1 MKTKTEIPTD
11 APETPLTRTVKIF
24 GVGSAGVSLLDT
36 LNGEEFAGAGFVAV
50 NTEASSLAASSAP
63 VKIHLETKLLRGLG
77 TGGDPE
83 RGRAIA
89 EEQFATLKSACEGAD
104 VILIVAGL
112 GGGAGS
118 GISPV
123 LARAAKETGALVLA
137 FVTLPFL
144 CEGNRRKQQAEQS
157 LEQLKSTAD
166 GVICLPSQKAF
177 KLIDENTSVL
187 DTFRITGG
195 LLVEGVRGVWQLLTR
210 PGLIQIH
217 FDDLCAL
224 VRDRHFESAFAF
236 VEAGGAGAFAR
247 GRGKIAR
254 ASAARRRPR
263 AGRIR
268 RGAGEPVGGKDLT
281 MAEVNRVM
289 EQISRQCERAQ
300 IIMGA
305 AIDATS
311 KNKLS
316 ATVIAARHNP
326 VAKSETGGGSTETLP
341 ARGATSRS
349 AACSTHSFTPEQR
362 EQMVARHSGGGRVR
376 RSPSKMLQA
385 QLPLAI
391 ITKGRF
397 DKSEPTVHKGEDLD
411 IPTYIR
417 RGVAL
422 NLARKQRRGFADH
435 CGRRQTAPR
444 GGGQFVRRAVQPS
457 CA

>member
-1 MKTKTEIPTD
+1 MKPTI
-11 APETPLTRTVKIF
+11 ETSAAEAASGQVRTIKII
-24 GVGSAGVSLLDT
+24 GVGGAGVSLLDT
-36 LNGEEFAGAGFVAV
+36 LDVVEFAGAGFVAI
-50 NTEASSLAASSAP
+50 NTDGSSLAASAAT

-77 TGGDPE
+77 TGGDAE
-83 RGRAIA
+83 RGQAIA
-89 EEQFATLKSACEGAD
+89 EEQFSTLKTACEGAD
-104 VILIVAGL
+104 VVLIISGL

-137 FVTLPFL
+137 FVTLPFM
-144 CEGNRRKQQAEQS
+144 CEGNRRQQQAQQS
-157 LEQLKSTAD
+157 LQQLKSVAD

-224 VRDRHFESAFAF
+224 VRNRHSESSFAF
-236 VEAGGAGAFAR
+236 VEASGAGR
-247 GRGKIAR
+247 SRDIVEKLLVHPLLDEGRAL
-254 ASAARRRPR
+254 AESD
-263 AGRIR
+263 
-268 RGAGEPVGGKDLT
+268 VVLVSLMGGKDLT

-289 EQISRQCERAQ
+289 EQIGRHCEHAQ

-305 AIDATS
+305 VVDEEL
-311 KNKLS
+311 KNRLS
-316 ATVIAARHNP
+316 VTVIAAKHNSVAESSTAPTP
-326 VAKSETGGGSTETLP
+326 VAASGDEGGSTTL
-341 ARGATSRS
+341 RGATARS
-349 AACSTHSFTPEQR
+349 GTRCATPAAAFNLDQR
-362 EQMVARHSGGGRVR
+362 EQLLANNSVR
-376 RSPSKMLQA
+376 PRKAASKMRQE

-391 ITKGRF
+391 ISKGRF

-411 IPTYIR
+411 IPTFVR

-422 NLARKQRRGFADH
+422 N
-435 CGRRQTAPR
+435 
-444 GGGQFVRRAVQPS
+444 
-457 CA
+457 

>member
-1 MKTKTEIPTD
+1 MKTK
-11 APETPLTRTVKIF
+11 AETPTAALKTPQTRTIKII
-24 GVGSAGVSLLDT
+24 GVGGAGVSLLDT
-36 LNGEEFAGAGFVAV
+36 LNGEEFAGANFVAI
-50 NTEASSLAASSAP
+50 NTDAPSLAASSAT

-104 VILIVAGL
+104 VILIISGL

-144 CEGNRRKQQAEQS
+144 CEGNRRQQQAQQS
-157 LEQLKSTAD
+157 LEQLKSVAD
-166 GVICLPSQKAF
+166 GVICLPSQKTF

-187 DTFRITGG
+187 DAFRITGG

-224 VRDRHFESAFAF
+224 VRDRHSESVFAC
-236 VEAGGAGAFAR
+236 VEASGAGRSREVVEKLLAHPLLDE
-247 GRGKIAR
+247 GRAL
-254 ASAARRRPR
+254 AESDA
-263 AGRIR
+263 
-268 RGAGEPVGGKDLT
+268 VLVSLMGGKDLT

-289 EQISRQCERAQ
+289 EQIGRQCEHAQ

-305 AIDATS
+305 AVDAEL

-316 ATVIAARHNP
+316 VTVIAAKQNP
-326 VAKSETGGGSTETLP
+326 IASAELP
-341 ARGATSRS
+341 TTMTFGEPAEQIVSRGAARP
-349 AACSTHSFTPEQR
+349 AARCAPQVNPFTLQQR
-362 EQMVARHSGGGRVR
+362 EQALAKNAVGRARKSGSRMR
-376 RSPSKMLQA
+376 QE

-391 ITKGRF
+391 ISKGRF
-397 DKSEPTVHKGEDLD
+397 DKSEPTIHKGEDLD
-411 IPTYIR
+411 IPTFVR

-422 NLARKQRRGFADH
+422 N
-435 CGRRQTAPR
+435 
-444 GGGQFVRRAVQPS
+444 
-457 CA
+457 

>member
-1 MKTKTEIPTD
+1 MKTKTEIQPV
-11 APETPLTRTVKIF
+11 ALEQNSSRSIKIF
-24 GVGSAGVSLLDT
+24 GVGGAGVSLLDA
-36 LNGEEFAGAGFVAV
+36 LNDEDFAGASFVAV
-50 NTEASSLAASSAP
+50 NTDAPSLAASSAT

-89 EEQFATLKSACEGAD
+89 EEQFATLKTACEGAD

-144 CEGNRRKQQAEQS
+144 CEGNRRQQQAQQG
-157 LEQLKSTAD
+157 LEQLKSVAD

-177 KLIDENTSVL
+177 RLIDENTSVL

-217 FDDLCAL
+217 FNDLCAL
-224 VRDRHFESAFAF
+224 VRDRHSESVFAS
-236 VEAGGAGAFAR
+236 VAAVGAGRSREVVEKLLAHPLLDE
-247 GRGKIAR
+247 GRALAESDAVLVSLI
-254 ASAARRRPR
+254 
-263 AGRIR
+263 
-268 RGAGEPVGGKDLT
+268 GGKDLT

-289 EQISRQCERAQ
+289 ERISRQCERAQ

-305 AIDATS
+305 SVDVAM
-311 KNKLS
+311 KNRLS
-316 ATVIAARHNP
+316 VTVIAAKQNP
-326 VAKSETGGGSTETLP
+326 MAPVELP
-341 ARGATSRS
+341 AAATSGEPAEQIVSRGAARRASR
-349 AACSTHSFTPEQR
+349 CTPQTPSFALQQR
-362 EQMVARHSGGGRVR
+362 EQLLAVNAGGRARKVD
-376 RSPSKMLQA
+376 SKMRQT

-391 ITKGRF
+391 ISKGRF
-397 DKSEPTVHKGEDLD
+397 DKSEPTIHKGEDLD
-411 IPTYIR
+411 IPTYYR
-417 RGVAL
+417 RGVVL
-422 NLARKQRRGFADH
+422 N
-435 CGRRQTAPR
+435 
-444 GGGQFVRRAVQPS
+444 
-457 CA
+457 

>member
-1 MKTKTEIPTD
+1 MKDKIETSVTD
-11 APETPLTRTVKIF
+11 AESSHARAIKII
-24 GVGSAGVSLLDT
+24 GVGGAGVSLLDT
-36 LNGEEFAGAGFVAV
+36 LNGDEFAGAAFVAI
-50 NTEASSLAASSAP
+50 NTDGQSLAASAAT

-83 RGRAIA
+83 RGKTIA
-89 EEQFATLKSACEGAD
+89 EEQFSTLKTVSAGAD
-104 VILIVAGL
+104 VVLIVAGL

-144 CEGNRRKQQAEQS
+144 CEGNRRQQQAQQS
-157 LEQLKSTAD
+157 LEQLKSVAD
-166 GVICLPSQKAF
+166 GVICLPNQKAF

-195 LLVEGVRGVWQLLTR
+195 LLVEGVRGIWQLLTQ

-217 FDDLCAL
+217 FDDLCTL

-236 VEAGGAGAFAR
+236 VEATGPAR
-247 GRGKIAR
+247 SREVVEKLLAHRLLDEGRVLAESD
-254 ASAARRRPR
+254 AVLVSL
-263 AGRIR
+263 
-268 RGAGEPVGGKDLT
+268 VGGKDLT

-289 EQISRQCERAQ
+289 EQINRQCERAE
-300 IIMGA
+300 ILMGA
-305 AIDATS
+305 AIDATL
-311 KNKLS
+311 KNRLS

-326 VAKSETGGGSTETLP
+326 VAKTEMPGGSFEPLEL
-341 ARGATSRS
+341 RGATSRS
-349 AACSTHSFTPEQR
+349 AVRSIPTAPAFTPEQR
-362 EQMVARHSGGGRVR
+362 EQMVARHSSGGRSR
-376 RSPSKMLQA
+376 RNSSKMLQA

-391 ITKGRF
+391 VSKGRF
-397 DKSEPTVHKGEDLD
+397 DKSEPTIHKGEDLD

-422 NLARKQRRGFADH
+422 N
-435 CGRRQTAPR
+435 
-444 GGGQFVRRAVQPS
+444 
-457 CA
+457 

>member
-1 MKTKTEIPTD
+1 MKTKTEIS
-11 APETPLTRTVKIF
+11 AKAAEESQHIIRIF
-24 GVGSAGVSLLDT
+24 GVGGAGVALLDA
-36 LNGEEFAGAGFVAV
+36 LNAEEFSGAGFAAI
-50 NTEASSLAASSAP
+50 NTDAASLAASSAT

-83 RGRAIA
+83 RGRALA
-89 EEQFATLKSACEGAD
+89 EEQFSTLRSACDGAN
-104 VILIVAGL
+104 VVLIIAGL

-137 FVTLPFL
+137 FVTLPFV
-144 CEGNRRKQQAEQS
+144 CEGNRRQQQAQQG
-157 LEQLKSTAD
+157 LEQLKSVAD
-166 GVICLPSQKAF
+166 GVICLPNQKTF

-195 LLVEGVRGVWQLLTR
+195 LLAEGVRGVWRLLTR

-224 VRDRHFESAFAF
+224 VRDRHSESAFAF
-236 VEAGGAGAFAR
+236 VEVTGPAR
-247 GRGKIAR
+247 SREAVEKLLAHPLLDEGRAL
-254 ASAARRRPR
+254 ADADAVLVSLM
-263 AGRIR
+263 
-268 RGAGEPVGGKDLT
+268 GGKDLT

-289 EQISRQCERAQ
+289 EQIGRHCEHAQ

-305 AIDATS
+305 ALDAEM

-316 ATVIAARHNP
+316 VTLIAARNS
-326 VAKSETGGGSTETLP
+326 VAKNEPSVSTADSPENVERTDTSALSKRRHVAAVQTGGQ
-341 ARGATSRS
+341 
-349 AACSTHSFTPEQR
+349 SFSLEQR
-362 EQMVARHSGGGRVR
+362 EQSVSRHGRARRT
-376 RSPSKMLQA
+376 PNKLLQT

-391 ITKGRF
+391 VSKGRF
-397 DKSEPTVHKGEDLD
+397 DKSEPTIHKGEDLD

-422 NLARKQRRGFADH
+422 N
-435 CGRRQTAPR
+435 
-444 GGGQFVRRAVQPS
+444 
-457 CA
+457 